1 MHPNKTFRRTD
12 EGLARSYAHDRA
24 FGLLA
29 VSTDGAPLIA
39 HVPFLL
45 AESGTEADLHLVR
58 SNPIARACG
67 DGMPATL
74 AVSGPDGYI
83 SPDWYGIDDQV
94 PTWNYVAVHLIGTLR
109 PLPTDDLEALL
120 VSQSATFEERLLP
133 KAPWT
138 LDKMNADT
146 KARLLRMI
154 LPFRLEIA
162 EVQSTFKLG
171 QNKDDTVRL
180 AAADAVDTGFGSEL
194 DQLARLMRT
203 PPNAD

>member
-1 MHPNKTFRRTD
+1 MHPNATFRRTD
-12 EGLARSYAHDRA
+12 AALAQSFARDRG
-24 FGLLA
+24 FGLLTT
-29 VSTDGAPLIA
+29 STDGAPLIA

-67 DGMPATL
+67 DGMAATM

-94 PTWNYVAVHLIGTLR
+94 PTWNYIAVHLIGTLR
-109 PLPTDDLEALL
+109 PLPVDDLADLL
-120 VSQSATFEERLLP
+120 ARQSAAYEARLS

-138 LDKMNADT
+138 MEKMSAET
-146 KARLLRMI
+146 KDRFLRMI

-171 QNKDDTVRL
+171 QNKDTAVRL
-180 AAADAVDTGFGSEL
+180 AAADSVASGLGSEL
-194 DQLARLMRT
+194 DQLARLMRA
-203 PPNAD
+203 PPAVD